1 MGSASSEIV
10 QTSGSG
16 EMPIVSSAEYFE
28 VEQILMS
35 ILLWDTQKKRKGSG
49 PERREKSIL
58 RRVVDNTGQIRTIR
72 LKILAAG
79 ENGFPSALDL
89 DWHMALQR
97 LLFIRRSRGEVIQN
111 PIRVTGAEMMRL
123 RGVARAG
130 SSYEDFWHY
139 CESMSLTG
147 LSVDRSQSGRTKG
160 ERKEQQMTWKV
171 FDQVLKEGTRRSD
184 GTVADRY
191 EIHLSRWFLDS
202 LQTGHCLLVDFNL
215 FSKLVRPLSKILHQA
230 LHSLFSMRGGHADI
244 QYSEL
249 VENVQAGRFTA
260 LSRIRQQL
268 DPCHEELLKL
278 GLLES
283 WRYDPLPDRKDY
295 MIRYVA
301 GPQWWESS
309 KSMRQALENRPEH
322 RVGMAVRYD
331 PFALDASIPSPDRSE
346 EPADVQSMIED
357 IYEFIGRRDGKY
369 YPFWVQAVKTLD
381 RTAIYVAMGAV
392 RELAE
397 SGHLRK
403 SRASCLVWKLKQIAA
418 RRGLPWGLRGNA
430 VVPSL
435 GLEQQ
440 PSLL

>member
-1 MGSASSEIV
+1 MGTVSPAALEVV
-10 QTSGSG
+10 QVSD
-16 EMPIVSSAEYFE
+16 MPLVSSADYFE

-35 ILLWDTQKKRKGSG
+35 ILLWDTQKKRRRGE
-49 PERREKSIL
+49 PIRREKSIL
-58 RRVVDNTGQIRTIR
+58 RRIVDASGQVRTI
-72 LKILAAG
+72 KMMILAAG
-79 ENGFPSALDL
+79 NKGFPSALDL
-89 DWHMALQR
+89 DFHMAFQR
-97 LLFIRRSRGEVIQN
+97 LLYERRTRGEVIQN
-111 PIRVTGAEMMRL
+111 PIRVTGAEMLRL

-147 LSVDRSQSGRTKG
+147 LSIDRSQTVRSKG

-171 FDQVLKEGTRRSD
+171 FDQVLKEGTRRPD
-184 GTVADRY
+184 GTVTDRY
-191 EIHLSRWFLDS
+191 EIYLSRWFLDS
-202 LQTGHCLLVDFNL
+202 LQAGHCLLVDYKL
-215 FSKLVRPLSKILHQA
+215 FSQLVRPLSKILHQA

-249 VENVQAGRFTA
+249 VENVQAGRFSA

-283 WRYDPLPDRKDY
+283 WRYDRLPDRTDY

-309 KSMRQALENRPEH
+309 KSMRQALENRTEP
-322 RVGMAVRYD
+322 RGGIAVRYD
-331 PFALDASIPSPDRSE
+331 PFVLDASMVSPDRSE
-346 EPADVQSMIED
+346 EPAEIQSMIED
-357 IYEFIGRRDGKY
+357 IYEFIGRRDDKY
-369 YPFWVQAVKTLD
+369 YPFWVQAVKSLD

-403 SRASCLVWKLKQIAA
+403 TRASCLVWKLKQMAT
-418 RRGLPWGLRGNA
+418 RRGLSWGLRGKS
-430 VVPSL
+430 VSSL
-435 GLEQQ
+435 GGLEQQ
-440 PSLL
+440 PTLL